1 MRNAEPAEGRSAGAL
16 RIAVIA
22 GFPVAIAL
30 LIGLLGGNVRSGLVI
45 GAGIGLGLAL
55 AIATYGRFVGS

>member
-1 MRNAEPAEGRSAGAL
+1 MSSRSPEIEGHPAGAL

-22 GFPVAIAL
+22 GFPVVVAL

-45 GAGIGLGLAL
+45 GAGIGLGLAF
-55 AIATYGRFVGS
+55 AIVTYGRLAG